1 VLTVN
6 RILLSTQSR
15 FNTIPPP
22 RWELTLISHL
32 LIAVS
37 VRDARISRLEELDHQ
52 KAVALD
58 EQRRRGERLAAR
70 IDQLEQQLAMPE
82 SRRAA

>member
-1 VLTVN
+1 VN
-6 RILLSTQSR
+6 RILLPIQSR

-22 RWELTLISHL
+22 RWELTTISHL

-37 VRDARISRLEELDHQ
+37 VRDARISRLEELDYQ

-58 EQRRRGERLAAR
+58 EQRRRGGRLAAR
-70 IDQLEQQLAMPE
+70 IDQLERQLAMPE
-82 SRRAA
+82 RRRAA